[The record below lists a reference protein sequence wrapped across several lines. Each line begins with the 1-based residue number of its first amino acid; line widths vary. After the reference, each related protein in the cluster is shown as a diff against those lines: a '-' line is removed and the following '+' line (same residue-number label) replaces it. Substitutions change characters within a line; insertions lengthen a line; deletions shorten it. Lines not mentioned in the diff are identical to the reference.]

1 MKKEYKNF
9 GSLGNIHYISKVI
22 MRDNKMKQMEI
33 VQNKIGNK
41 TEVYLTNVPKL
52 NDDVYSF
59 LETLSIS
66 PKIEKLESGLYN
78 LWIGSKSVKSFNVL
92 SKEDDYKVIS
102 TFIKSILNGV
112 DKNVWSEEQNEYV
125 DVITVNESINLRGS
139 NISKKINNNL

>member
-125 DVITVNESINLRGS
+125 DVITVNESINLRDS

>member
-139 NISKKINNNL
+139 NISKKINKL